1 MIKKQF
7 NSQKDYIVLI
17 QGILFLDRILKI
29 VTKDYSITKVYHQ
42 SIRAN
47 SVL

>member
-1 MIKKQF
+1 MIKNQF

-17 QGILFLDRILKI
+17 QDILFLDRILKI
-29 VTKDYSITKVYHQ
+29 DYSITKVYHQ